1 MKTYLAKWPDGTISI
16 LQAKNMIDL
25 FWDLDMEGN
34 PLTAKIYKLPK
45 RFQLTTTI
53 KDGEIEIDEIFPRTG
68 YFKDLKEIFFPLNIV
83 GDAHLQ
89 ILDAGIRATQSKLFE
104 GLMS

>member
-16 LQAKNMIDL
+16 LQANTMIDL
-25 FWDLDMEGN
+25 FWDLDMEAN
-34 PLTAKIYKLPK
+34 PLSAKLYELPK

-53 KDGEIEIDEIFPRTG
+53 KDGEIEIDEIFPRTN
-68 YFKDLKEIFFPLNIV
+68 YKDLKEIFFPLNIV

-89 ILDAGIRATQSKLFE
+89 ILDTGIRATQSKLFE